1 MPISLL
7 MALTTG
13 AQAEPNQGSL
23 HEVGREERERDRHI
37 DLSNAPFVA
46 GSNLLD
52 TGQGASNNLI
62 KPDAT
67 SLARVSTRMGRES

>member
-1 MPISLL
+1 LEKPERKVQPLARSK
-7 MALTTG
+7 
-13 AQAEPNQGSL
+13 
-23 HEVGREERERDRHI
+23 REERERDRHI